1 MQKRLFHS
9 VIMKKILSLL
19 SFFFIS
25 TAIAVAQT
33 APEIISRMEAEMN
46 THEKEGI
53 VMTIDTKIPILGT
66 VTVKSYALDKKM
78 RMDADMMGV
87 KVITWMDGETEWV
100 YNSKSNTVEI
110 KKGDATKKDESNDAE
125 MFEDIT
131 DGYGVSIAKET
142 ADAWYILC
150 KKSKTN
156 KDKDAP
162 KTMDLVVAKGTFYP
176 KSLSTKVSGVTLTLR
191 DISFGVNESQVTFD
205 SKDFPGV
212 TIEDK
217 R

>member
-1 MQKRLFHS
+1 
-9 VIMKKILSLL
+9 MKKILSLFI
-19 SFFFIS
+19 FFFTSAVI
-25 TAIAVAQT
+25 TVAQT

-46 THEKEGI
+46 AHEKDGI
-53 VMTIDTKIPILGT
+53 IMTIDTKIPVLGT
-66 VTVKSYALDKKM
+66 MTVKTHAIDKKM

-87 KVITWMDGETEWV
+87 QVITWMDGETEWV

-110 KKGDATKKDESNDAE
+110 KKADATKKDESSDAE

-131 DGYGVSIAKET
+131 DGYDVSIAKET

-162 KTMDLVVAKGTFYP
+162 KSMDLVVAKGTFYP
-176 KSLSTKVSGVTLTLR
+176 KSLSTKLSGVTLTLR
-191 DISFGVNESQVTFD
+191 DISFGVSEAQVTFD
-205 SKDFPGV
+205 SKDYPGV